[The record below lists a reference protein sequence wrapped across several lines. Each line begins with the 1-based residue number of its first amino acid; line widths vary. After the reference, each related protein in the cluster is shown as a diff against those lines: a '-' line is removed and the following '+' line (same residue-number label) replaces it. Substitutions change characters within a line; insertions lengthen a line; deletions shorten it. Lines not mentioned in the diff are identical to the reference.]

1 MKTRITLLIT
11 MLILTAG
18 SRLTAQNPNEGF
30 TTDGMTLGI
39 ATEKKFDQA
48 VQNYIMGLKSD
59 NDGLVES
66 SLYYATRLRIAYP
79 GEDLN
84 ALETTIDGLVTRGRT
99 PSIRYMA
106 YLASTLYASPSL
118 VNREDLERTP
128 NITSFFASVSEQ
140 LQSRLIV
147 RSNL

>member
-1 MKTRITLLIT
+1 MKTRITLLII
-11 MLILTAG
+11 MLILFAG
-18 SRLTAQNPNEGF
+18 SRLAAQNPNEGF
-30 TTDGMTLGI
+30 TTDGMTLGN
-39 ATEKKFDQA
+39 ATGKKLDLA
-48 VQNYIMGLKSD
+48 IQNYIMGLKSG

-79 GEDLN
+79 GIDLKE
-84 ALETTIDGLVTRGRT
+84 LETTIDELVTRGRT

-106 YLASTLYASPSL
+106 YLSSTLYASPSL
-118 VNREDLERTP
+118 VNREDLEQTP
-128 NITSFFASVSEQ
+128 DITTFFASVSEQ